1 MTEIYFFI
9 EKVKVAVLLMAAA
22 RVIDASGENTALE
35 TFPMTQ
41 HRSSFL
47 SNSAIQL
54 DVNSSLFS
62 F

>member
-9 EKVKVAVLLMAAA
+9 EKVKVVALLMAAA

-41 HRSSFL
+41 HRSSF
-47 SNSAIQL
+47 
-54 DVNSSLFS
+54 
-62 F
+62 